1 MVSQCFAVSLSWEL
15 TFWHG
20 PMKRIT
26 VHRQPKGSFGFS
38 GSLGISLWPKMYTN
52 LTGSSVA
59 DECWRIIRCVIEFT
73 CVFTCF
79 KRLLSRNTKA
89 SGHHVFFCCSA
100 PYRRAPLKVLRANV
114 CDNSW
119 VAHSRK
125 IAWWQRMV
133 APIFSGGFIFGPFW
147 LTITEPQSDST
158 MTFKV
163 WTLTWQCYLSL
174 GCWAP
179 ERFQLG
185 KTAWLV
191 SKNLAKKVWVI
202 RHHHRPNPRCPT
214 NKESIPLST
223 TPHGRGC
230 PEGFPMC
237 MGNAVALEMP
247 NTASESLW
255 CF

>member
-89 SGHHVFFCCSA
+89 SGHHVFFVAQLPTDVPHSKYCEQMCVTIPELRIAAKLPGGNEWLHPFLVEVSFLVHFGLLSLN
-100 PYRRAPLKVLRANV
+100 LKVILLWPSKSEPWHGNATFHLAAGPLNV
-114 CDNSW
+114 
-119 VAHSRK
+119 
-125 IAWWQRMV
+125 
-133 APIFSGGFIFGPFW
+133 F
-147 LTITEPQSDST
+147 
-158 MTFKV
+158 
-163 WTLTWQCYLSL
+163 
-174 GCWAP
+174 
-179 ERFQLG
+179 
-185 KTAWLV
+185 
-191 SKNLAKKVWVI
+191 NLAK
-202 RHHHRPNPRCPT
+202 
-214 NKESIPLST
+214 
-223 TPHGRGC
+223 PHG
-230 PEGFPMC
+230 
-237 MGNAVALEMP
+237 
-247 NTASESLW
+247 
-255 CF
+255 